1 VNEEHAMIDPEI
13 ARKALREYHATTP
26 ARVQIEH
33 LRQDAPELAERLG
46 LNQPPTRRNARS
58 FGGLRAF
65 FASFGRSVH
74 RLFS

>member
-1 VNEEHAMIDPEI
+1 VKEEHLVIDPEI
-13 ARKALREYHATTP
+13 ARKALRDYHATTP

-46 LNQPPTRRNARS
+46 LNQPPTRPHARS
-58 FGGLRAF
+58 FVGLRAF

>member
-1 VNEEHAMIDPEI
+1 MKEEHLMIDPEI

-46 LNQPPTRRNARS
+46 LNQPPMRPNGRP
-58 FGGLRAF
+58 FMGLSAF

-74 RLFS
+74 RLFT